1 MWHYVSAK
9 QKGSGRT
16 WKCSPRVAITRGD
29 ATRNVALRPTS
40 SSRASL
46 RSALITA
53 ATARRDRVA
62 TCLLLSEPR
71 FVARNKHN
79 LIVHARNTDEFSVM
93 LRGSC
98 QMRRPFSNASLPVT
112 QARPLSAFRDS
123 AGSSGV
129 LHADSARRRAM
140 RKTPSKRSSSTFG
153 RARPAL
159 IVPSRV
165 KQRSSQ

>member
-1 MWHYVSAK
+1 LSA
-9 QKGSGRT
+9 
-16 WKCSPRVAITRGD
+16 
-29 ATRNVALRPTS
+29 RNLLRKFEH
-40 SSRASL
+40 SRLASL
-46 RSALITA
+46 SLALAWIAPTVAASGDRDGDEASQLARSGACSCS
-53 ATARRDRVA
+53 RRLLKRRVS
-62 TCLLLSEPR
+62 LSCEPR

-79 LIVHARNTDEFSVM
+79 LIVRARNTDEFSVM

-165 KQRSSQ
+165 RQRSLR